1 MDQIANMANM
11 IKNASSRGHESVSVP
26 HSKMKEAILECLKK
40 EGFISSFE
48 KKTQKGFPVL
58 EIKLAYVD
66 GKPKVR
72 ETRRISKL
80 SKRVYM
86 GVSDIRPVKNGRGLL
101 VLSTPKGILSGKEAR
116 KENVGGEVILSIA

>member
-58 EIKLAYVD
+58 ESLELQSKFEI
-66 GKPKVR
+66 PKW
-72 ETRRISKL
+72 
-80 SKRVYM
+80 YQ
-86 GVSDIRPVKNGRGLL
+86 
-101 VLSTPKGILSGKEAR
+101 
-116 KENVGGEVILSIA
+116 